1 MNSPTPDGPLAF
13 VFAGGGSLGAVQ
25 VGMLEALVAAGVRP
39 DFVVGASVGAINGVY
54 FAADPTLAGA
64 QRLRNI
70 WQNLTRGDVFPLSV
84 FGALLG
90 LAGWRRS
97 LLEAAPLRALL
108 ERNLLVRR
116 LEETAIPCHVAATD
130 ALDGA
135 EVILSAGPTVDALL
149 ASAAIPVLF
158 PPVERNG
165 RFLMDG
171 GVASNTPI
179 AAAVSLGA
187 KRVVVLPTGFSCAL
201 LKPPG
206 GPIAMALHTL
216 NLLVARQLVADTA
229 RFAAYADIVVVPP
242 LCPLGISSYDFSQA
256 TAIMD
261 RARVVTSVWLADGGL
276 AYAGSVPQALAA
288 HGHAMS

>member
-1 MNSPTPDGPLAF
+1 MKIPTSDGPLAF

-25 VGMLEALVAAGVRP
+25 VGMLEALVAAGVRA

-70 WQNLTRGDVFPLSV
+70 WQNLTRDDVFPLSV

-97 LLEAAPLRALL
+97 LLQAAPLRALL

-116 LEETAIPCHVAATD
+116 LDETTIPCHVTATD

-135 EVILSAGPTVDALL
+135 EVILSAGLTVQALL
-149 ASAAIPVLF
+149 ASAAVPVLF
-158 PPVERNG
+158 PPVERDG

-201 LKPPG
+201 LEPPR

-229 RFAAYADIVVVPP
+229 RFATYADIVIVPP
-242 LCPLGISSYDFSQA
+242 LCPLGIIAAHKPPFGEVIS
-256 TAIMD
+256 TELR
-261 RARVVTSVWLADGGL
+261 RARILTHRGK
-276 AYAGSVPQALAA
+276 QA
-288 HGHAMS
+288 